1 MSAVF
6 IKLLNMSITA
16 SVVALALL
24 LLKLIFKK
32 LPRFVSVILWSF
44 VAIRLILPIS
54 IDSALSLIP
63 SGETVPEGIT
73 SSSIPQINSNI
84 PFVDSAIDSILIGNF
99 SHADTESVSE
109 LQRIFDIAGY
119 AWLVG
124 FLLMLSYFVLSH
136 LRLASRLR
144 ESIPLENEK
153 GVYLCDNIPSPFIFG
168 LFRVRIYIPFSIDRA
183 DIECVIAH
191 ERAHIA
197 RRDYVWKP
205 LAFLLLSVYWF
216 NPILWIA
223 NICFARDIEI
233 ATDERVI
240 KEKGETIK
248 LQYSKALLNCSGDR
262 RFITACP
269 TAFGENAVKG
279 RIRGVLNYKKPTFW
293 VIALS
298 VIIIAAVP
306 IFFLTNPTPE
316 AEASYPYG
324 ANGEGVCDATVI
336 DIANGELTVCRIG
349 FVPSRDSG
357 DGLFKVPITQVEGD
371 LSKITVG
378 RRVRIIYG
386 GASVDGKIPT
396 LSQVAS
402 VHLYDEELPNAS
414 PISDFKYRNN
424 YYGGKTITEYIGKDK
439 NVVVPSVIDGK
450 PVSEILGSAFS
461 GNDFIESVY
470 LPDTLYKINPSSF
483 KLCLK
488 LKSVRLPSG
497 LYSIGSEAFYL
508 CKGLTKIDLPST
520 LVKIDGKAFSGCTA
534 LKDIILPESLTSLGQ
549 EAFADCQSLEYIEIP
564 KNITDWGY
572 FAFKNCGLTELV
584 VHKDLKKLGVCA
596 FYNCYKLESVTVSES
611 TEIGQNCFAECY
623 RVPKELREK

>member
-16 SVVALALL
+16 SVVAIALL
-24 LLKLIFKK
+24 MLKLIFKR

-44 VAIRLILPIS
+44 VAIRLVLPIS
-54 IDSALSLIP
+54 LESAFSLIP
-63 SGETVPEGIT
+63 SGETVPESIT

-84 PFVDSAIDSILIGNF
+84 SFVDSAIDSILIGNF

-119 AWLVG
+119 VWLVG
-124 FLLMLSYFVLSH
+124 FSLMLCYFVVSHWKLS
-136 LRLASRLR
+136 ARLR

-153 GVYLCDNIPSPFIFG
+153 RVYLCDNIPSPFIFG
-168 LFRVRIYIPFSIDRA
+168 IFRPRIYIPYSIDSA

-197 RRDYVWKP
+197 RKDFIWKP

-223 NICFARDIEI
+223 NISFARDIEI
-233 ATDERVI
+233 ATDEKVI
-240 KEKGETIK
+240 KAKGEAIK

-279 RIRGVLNYKKPTFW
+279 RIKGVLNYKKPAFW
-293 VIALS
+293 AIALS
-298 VIIIAAVP
+298 VIVCAAVP
-306 IFFLTNPTPE
+306 IFFLTNPTPAE
-316 AEASYPYG
+316 EASYPYD
-324 ANGEGVCDATVI
+324 ANEEGVCDAIVI
-336 DIANGELTVCRIG
+336 DIADGELTVCRIG
-349 FVPSRDSG
+349 FVPSNENG

-386 GASVDGKIPT
+386 GTTVDGKIPM
-396 LSQVAS
+396 LSQVVS
-402 VHLYDEELPNAS
+402 VHLYEEELPKAS

-424 YYGGKTITEYIGKDK
+424 YYGGKTITEYVGSAK

-450 PVSEILGSAFS
+450 PVTEILGAAFS
-461 GNDFIESVY
+461 YNENIESVY
-470 LPDTLYKINPSSF
+470 LPDTVYAIKSSSF
-483 KLCLK
+483 KLCSN

-497 LYSIGSEAFYL
+497 VSSIGIEAFYY
-508 CKGLTKIDLPST
+508 CTSLTEIAFPNSVTEIDS
-520 LVKIDGKAFSGCTA
+520 KAFKGCA
-534 LKDIILPESLTSLGQ
+534 SLKDFKLPDSLTSLGQ
-549 EAFADCQSLEYIEIP
+549 EAFAECHSLEYIEIP
-564 KNITDWGY
+564 KNITDWGS

-584 VHKDLKKLGVCA
+584 VDKDLKKLGACA
-596 FYNCYKLESVTVSES
+596 FYNCYKLEHVTISES

>member
-16 SVVALALL
+16 SVVAVALL
-24 LLKLIFKK
+24 LLKLIFKR

-63 SGETVPEGIT
+63 SGETVPESIT

-84 PFVDSAIDSILIGNF
+84 SFVDSAIDSILIGNF
-99 SHADTESVSE
+99 SHADTESASE

-119 AWLVG
+119 IWLVG
-124 FLLMLSYFVLSH
+124 FSLMLCYFVISH
-136 LRLASRLR
+136 LKLAARLR

-168 LFRVRIYIPFSIDRA
+168 LFRVRIYIPFSVEKA

-216 NPILWIA
+216 NPILWVA
-223 NICFARDIEI
+223 NIAFARDIEI

-240 KEKGETIK
+240 KEKGEEIK

-279 RIRGVLNYKKPTFW
+279 RIKGVLNYKRPAFW

-306 IFFLTNPTPE
+306 IFFLTNPTPAE
-316 AEASYPYG
+316 EASYPYG

-336 DIANGELTVCRIG
+336 DIADGELTVRRIG
-349 FVPSRDSG
+349 FVPSNENG

-386 GASVDGKIPT
+386 GTTVDGKIPT
-396 LSQVAS
+396 LSQVVS
-402 VHLYDEELPNAS
+402 VHLYEEELPKAS

-424 YYGGKTITEYIGKDK
+424 YYGGKTITEYVGKDK

-450 PVSEILGSAFS
+450 PVTEILGSAFS

-470 LPDTLYKINPSSF
+470 LPDTLYKLNPSSF
-483 KLCLK
+483 KLCLN

-497 LYSIGSEAFYL
+497 LYSIGTEAFYL
-508 CKGLTKIDLPST
+508 CKNLTKIDLPST

-534 LKDIILPESLTSLGQ
+534 LKDFKLPDSLTSLGQ
-549 EAFADCQSLEYIEIP
+549 EAFADCHSLEYIEIP
-564 KNITDWGY
+564 QNITYWGS

-584 VHKDLKKLGVCA
+584 VDKELKRLGACA

>member
-24 LLKLIFKK
+24 LLKLVFKR

-44 VAIRLILPIS
+44 VAIRLVLPIS
-54 IDSALSLIP
+54 IDSAFSLIP

-119 AWLVG
+119 IWLVG
-124 FLLMLSYFVLSH
+124 FLLMLCYFVLSH

-168 LFRVRIYIPFSIDRA
+168 LFRVRIYIPFSIDWA

-223 NICFARDIEI
+223 NIAFARDIEI

-240 KEKGETIK
+240 KEKGEEIK

-279 RIRGVLNYKKPTFW
+279 RIRGVLNYKKPAFW

-316 AEASYPYG
+316 AEASYPFG
-324 ANGEGVCDATVI
+324 ADGEGVCDATVI

-349 FVPSRDSG
+349 FVPSRDNG

-386 GASVDGKIPT
+386 GAAVDGKIPT

-402 VHLYDEELPNAS
+402 VHLYEEELPKPS

-461 GNDFIESVY
+461 GNENIESVY
-470 LPDTLYKINPSSF
+470 LPDTLYRINSSSF
-483 KLCLK
+483 KLCGN

-497 LYSIGSEAFYL
+497 VSYIGAEAFYL
-508 CKGLTKIDLPST
+508 CKRLTEITLPST
-520 LVKIDGKAFSGCTA
+520 LTEIESRAFKGCAA
-534 LKDIILPESLTSLGQ
+534 LKDIKLPETLTSIGE
-549 EAFADCQSLEYIEIP
+549 EAFADCHSLEYIEIP
-564 KNITDWGY
+564 QNITDWGY
-572 FAFKNCGLTELV
+572 FAFKNCGITKLV

-596 FYNCYKLESVTVSES
+596 FYNCYKLEDVTISES
-611 TEIGQNCFAECY
+611 TEIGVNCFAECY